1 VRNFQGAEMKKKP
14 DLIVL
19 IIVVFGMGVTVNAVG
34 QALGGL

>member
-1 VRNFQGAEMKKKP
+1 MKKKP

-19 IIVVFGMGVTVNAVG
+19 IIVIFGMGGTVNAVG